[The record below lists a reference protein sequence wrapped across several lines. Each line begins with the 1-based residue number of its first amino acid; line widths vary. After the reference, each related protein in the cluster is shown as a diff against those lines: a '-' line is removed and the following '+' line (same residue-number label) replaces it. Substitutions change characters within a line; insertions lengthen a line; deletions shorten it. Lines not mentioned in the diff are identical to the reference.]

1 MSETQR
7 QLARLRQNVAAAT
20 NRAHETPEKRAA
32 RLAKGREYARR
43 KRAAEDPAEK
53 AARLA
58 RQRDAGKIKQR
69 IFACAQ
75 NVDNGAEVRVE
86 SVQSMVQP
94 SALIGWQI
102 EESKPMG

>member
-58 RQRDAGKIKQR
+58 RQRDAGKVKQR

-75 NVDNGAEVRVE
+75 NAENGAEVSGA
-86 SVQSMVQP
+86 SVQAIIQP
-94 SALIGWQI
+94 SALIAWQM